1 MAQIQSPVI
10 HKIRCESNEER
21 DFWVSGLIAH
31 KQHLDALS
39 AFSEAN
45 KDFFAQMQTPGAE

>member
-21 DFWVSGLIAH
+21 DFWVGGLIAH